1 MAPVNPVVVIPAGA
15 LPPYMY
21 FELVARYFLQY
32 EVDPTEYSPS
42 FAFDRLRCFSRI
54 VPVLPVTN
62 PLSSITTT

>member
-1 MAPVNPVVVIPAGA
+1 
-15 LPPYMY
+15 MY
-21 FELVARYFLQY
+21 CEFVARYFLQY